1 MTDKQ
6 QAALDGARQH
16 AEAVAAYLKRAGTA
30 HAEGDDATV
39 QRCHQAATRA
49 CSALD
54 AAHDSLE
61 HALSESDEIDP
72 VANPTAAQGAQVSNG
87 QSPRSYTPEEIRA
100 RDQRASV
107 DAAYRRRIAEE
118 ARRR

>member
-1 MTDKQ
+1 MTDQQ
-6 QAALDGARQH
+6 QAALDASRQH
-16 AEAVAAYLKRAGTA
+16 AQALATHLKRAGTA

-39 QRCHQAATRA
+39 KRCHQAATRA

-61 HALSESDEIDP
+61 RSLSESDEINP
-72 VANPTAAQGAQVSNG
+72 AANPTAAQGAQVSNG
-87 QSPRSYTPEEIRA
+87 QSPRSYTPEEIRQ
-100 RDQRASV
+100 RDQRTSV
-107 DAAYRRRIAEE
+107 DAAYRRRMMEE